1 MKKSIVLLLCALT
14 GFAATAQTDNKQG
27 LLDECQRLYSDGE
40 YTTAMSLLEKIDQEN
55 LSNRDKQEF
64 ELLKALTTYENDV
77 LDGRAMIF
85 QYLTDYPESAKREL
99 LNCYIAQSY
108 YYTGNYDQACKWFEQ
123 SDLKRLTPAQRD
135 KGTLLYALSLLNCGN
150 NGAAESLLTG
160 LSTASKRCG
169 KDAEFYLAVIN
180 YNRGNLD
187 EAYKGF
193 KKFELDEKYCGES
206 QYYITGIWLKRG
218 EATRAAD
225 GARMYLDGN
234 KPTAAEYYRMYQML
248 GASEFIQGNY
258 EEAAK
263 ALTTYIENYPNPQ
276 RVAIYQLGVSL
287 YETGEYDAAMEK
299 LLLCTEEEDAT
310 AQSSLL
316 YIGLIHLENG
326 NDNSARLTLEQASTM
341 TYDKDVREEALYNYA
356 LCIHQTRY
364 SPFAESVK
372 AFELFLNDYPNSR
385 HADKVGEYLVEVY
398 NNTRNYDI
406 ALQSINKIK
415 KPSDKILEAKQNIL
429 YRLGIQEFVNGN
441 MEGAI
446 EYMNSSLKLAKYN
459 ANTQSNALF
468 WKGEALMRKND
479 IKGARNSYIQSMKTG
494 AAGNS
499 LALYGLG
506 YTYFNERRYNEARNE
521 FERYVKAADKKD
533 AEIISDAYNRIAD
546 CHFYQRK
553 FDTAGSYYSKAA
565 NTYNKNA
572 DYSLYRFAQIQSLKN
587 NQAESLNTL
596 KTLTSKFPGSPYTEQ
611 ALYEMG
617 RNYIK
622 QEKYNDAIKT
632 YNKLI
637 AGFPNSATSR
647 RALAER
653 AMIYNTIGDR
663 ENAID
668 AYKEIISKY
677 PQSEEAKIA
686 MQDLKSIYVDMGS
699 VDQYAQYAANTAGM
713 QPIESS
719 EIDTLTYIA
728 AEKAYGRGN
737 LDEAEK
743 AFDNYL
749 RNYPAGAFR
758 LNSYY
763 YKGVICY
770 NRGKKDEAVEN
781 FAKVLEYPGNQY
793 REEAMVVAAG
803 IYYDNKE
810 YNKAGEL
817 YKELATVSSNEE
829 RCKTALSR
837 VLHISIEQKK
847 HDDVIEYA
855 TTIEN
860 HPNVSPEQKREA
872 IFSRAKAYIETD
884 ERDKALEDL
893 DLLAQDTRTKE
904 GAEAKYLVAQMLFE
918 DESYDFCEDEINE
931 FIEKSTPHTYWM
943 ARSFILLADLYTIQ
957 GKTLEAKQYLLSL
970 QNNYE
975 GDDDIAEI
983 IAKRLEKLSAT
994 ENKQQ

>member
-1 MKKSIVLLLCALT
+1 M
-14 GFAATAQTDNKQG
+14 F
-27 LLDECQRLYSDGE
+27 
-40 YTTAMSLLEKIDQEN
+40 
-55 LSNRDKQEF
+55 
-64 ELLKALTTYENDV
+64 
-77 LDGRAMIF
+77 
-85 QYLTDYPESAKREL
+85 
-99 LNCYIAQSY
+99 
-108 YYTGNYDQACKWFEQ
+108 
-123 SDLKRLTPAQRD
+123 
-135 KGTLLYALSLLNCGN
+135 
-150 NGAAESLLTG
+150 
-160 LSTASKRCG
+160 
-169 KDAEFYLAVIN
+169 
-180 YNRGNLD
+180 
-187 EAYKGF
+187 
-193 KKFELDEKYCGES
+193 
-206 QYYITGIWLKRG
+206 
-218 EATRAAD
+218 
-225 GARMYLDGN
+225 
-234 KPTAAEYYRMYQML
+234 
-248 GASEFIQGNY
+248 
-258 EEAAK
+258 
-263 ALTTYIENYPNPQ
+263 
-276 RVAIYQLGVSL
+276 
-287 YETGEYDAAMEK
+287 
-299 LLLCTEEEDAT
+299 
-310 AQSSLL
+310 
-316 YIGLIHLENG
+316 
-326 NDNSARLTLEQASTM
+326 
-341 TYDKDVREEALYNYA
+341 
-356 LCIHQTRY
+356 
-364 SPFAESVK
+364 
-372 AFELFLNDYPNSR
+372 
-385 HADKVGEYLVEVY
+385 
-398 NNTRNYDI
+398 
-406 ALQSINKIK
+406 
-415 KPSDKILEAKQNIL
+415 
-429 YRLGIQEFVNGN
+429 
-441 MEGAI
+441 
-446 EYMNSSLKLAKYN
+446 
-459 ANTQSNALF
+459 
-468 WKGEALMRKND
+468 
-479 IKGARNSYIQSMKTG
+479 
-494 AAGNS
+494 
-499 LALYGLG
+499 
-506 YTYFNERRYNEARNE
+506 
-521 FERYVKAADKKD
+521 
-533 AEIISDAYNRIAD
+533 
-546 CHFYQRK
+546 
-553 FDTAGSYYSKAA
+553 
-565 NTYNKNA
+565 
-572 DYSLYRFAQIQSLKN
+572 
-587 NQAESLNTL
+587 
-596 KTLTSKFPGSPYTEQ
+596 
-611 ALYEMG
+611 
-617 RNYIK
+617 
-622 QEKYNDAIKT
+622 
-632 YNKLI
+632 
-637 AGFPNSATSR
+637 
-647 RALAER
+647 
-653 AMIYNTIGDR
+653 YNTIGDR

-817 YKELATVSSNEE
+817 YKEIATVSSNEE

-837 VLHISIEQKK
+837 VLHISIEQKN

-957 GKTLEAKQYLLSL
+957 GKTMEAKQYLLSL

-983 IAKRLEKLSAT
+983 IANRLKSLSAT